1 MYLKKKTYI
10 FENENKKIK
19 VVGCD
24 VKNERIS
31 EITERVGYWRKFNA
45 LHNWFVKN
53 CQDGVDDC
61 RECYISK
68 NDQELLIKTLEE
80 ISEANKKS
88 RTKGITKAQKL
99 LPTQDGFFFGG
110 TEYDDWYFQY
120 IEETLSIFL
129 ELREEQKNKK
139 DDGNLVSLY
148 YKSSW

>member
-120 IEETLSIFL
+120 IEETLSIFSA
-129 ELREEQKNKK
+129 LRW
-139 DDGNLVSLY
+139 LI
-148 YKSSW
+148 